1 MGGAVTRT
9 SPCGPRS
16 VGSAARPTSP
26 AHSAM
31 RRAGTSRRSPAVVSA
46 APETLRRKSDSPT
59 ARSSAASRRLRVGW
73 ASRSCRAAPLTL
85 PSSATARKSFTSSQ
99 EISMDA

>member
-1 MGGAVTRT
+1 MRT
-9 SPCGPRS
+9 SPCGPRPL
-16 VGSAARPTSP
+16 GSAARPTSP

-31 RRAGTSRRSPAVVSA
+31 RRAGPSIRSPAAVSA

-59 ARSSAASRRLRVGW
+59 ARSSVDSRRLMVGC
-73 ASRSCRAAPLTL
+73 AMLSFRAAPLTL

-99 EISMDA
+99 EISIPV

>member
-1 MGGAVTRT
+1 MIRT
-9 SPCGPRS
+9 SPCGPWP

-31 RRAGTSRRSPAVVSA
+31 RLAGATIRSPAVVSA
-46 APETLRRKSDSPT
+46 APEALRRKSDSPT
-59 ARSSAASRRLRVGW
+59 ARSSVASRRLKVGC
-73 ASRSCRAAPLTL
+73 AIRSFRAAPLTL